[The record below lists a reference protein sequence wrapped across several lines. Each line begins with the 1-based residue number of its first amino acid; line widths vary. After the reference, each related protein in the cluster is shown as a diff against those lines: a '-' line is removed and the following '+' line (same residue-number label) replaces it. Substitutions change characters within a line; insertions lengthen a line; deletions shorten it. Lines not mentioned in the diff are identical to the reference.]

1 VADEKESPW
10 RLAAT
15 PGPPIRWPAPGGAGV
30 GAHDRARGTPGNA
43 AADGRAAQRTHGFDP
58 VGRGAGESQAPGR
71 ARSRRARVRRLR
83 AARPRGWRP
92 AARRVRSG
100 AAGLGGAQ
108 DLLGLV
114 DHTGFVGVGE
124 SAQGFADGEPLD
136 DVVLAVVVGGV
147 AADHLH
153 QVEVDR
159 LRVAYAAPHKPVV
172 DLVQRPLDLHQ
183 QAGLFA
189 HLADGGAFEGL
200 AHLGCAFG
208 QRPAA
213 RANASD
219 ECHLDRPT
227 LRLATV
233 DHPAGGALAPRRPPI
248 TLAAASVRQPRGSGT
263 CWSIR
268 RAAARGYTGALSSL
282 STPPTP
288 PRPSHR

>member
-1 VADEKESPW
+1 MVQETCTGKM
-10 RLAAT
+10 
-15 PGPPIRWPAPGGAGV
+15 
-30 GAHDRARGTPGNA
+30 A
-43 AADGRAAQRTHGFDP
+43 AAPPTCHPEA
-58 VGRGAGESQAPGR
+58 S
-71 ARSRRARVRRLR
+71 RSLSSSEAKEAEGSHVQTEI
-83 AARPRGWRP
+83 PRFALTTGK
-92 AARRVRSG
+92 
-100 AAGLGGAQ
+100 LGGAQ

-189 HLADGGAFEGL
+189 HLADGGPFEGL

-233 DHPAGGALAPRRPPI
+233 DHPAGGDVAHRRPAI

-268 RAAARGYTGALSSL
+268 RAAARGHTGALSSL